1 MAPFPPALGTPPER
15 LRRPIRRLGVGLLLP
30 LLGFSLAGC
39 QPNPPQD
46 SQQVQRLELRLQQ
59 LEQRLN
65 TLQNANPSD
74 PSNKV
79 PVGPIKS
86 ITFRT
91 GTADDRLRIYWEN
104 GTRSDLPCTKEQAT
118 WVCG

>member
-1 MAPFPPALGTPPER
+1 MAPSHPVTARPHRRRHWLALGVPG
-15 LRRPIRRLGVGLLLP
+15 LSALLL
-30 LLGFSLAGC
+30 GC
-39 QPNPPQD
+39 QPTPTQD
-46 SQQVQRLELRLQQ
+46 NQQIQRLELKLQQ

-65 TLQNANPSD
+65 ARQDANPTD
-74 PSNKV
+74 TSNKV
-79 PVGPIKS
+79 PLGPIKS

>member
-1 MAPFPPALGTPPER
+1 MAPFPPALRTPPER
-15 LRRPIRRLGVGLLLP
+15 SHRLGLGLGLLLP
-30 LLGFSLAGC
+30 LLGSSLMGC

-65 TLQNANPSD
+65 TLQNTPPVKPSAR
-74 PSNKV
+74 V
-79 PVGPIKS
+79 PVGPIQS

>member
-1 MAPFPPALGTPPER
+1 MRTTSMAPRHPELGPRPRRHLWLVAL
-15 LRRPIRRLGVGLLLP
+15 VAGLPP
-30 LLGFSLAGC
+30 LLIGC
-39 QPNPPQD
+39 QPNPSQD
-46 SQQVQRLELRLQQ
+46 RQRIQRLELRLQQ

-65 TLQNANPSD
+65 THQEGNPVDTSA
-74 PSNKV
+74 KV

>member
-1 MAPFPPALGTPPER
+1 MAPIPPAPGTAPER
-15 LRRPIRRLGVGLLLP
+15 PRRLERRLWLGLLLP
-30 LLGFSLAGC
+30 LFGCGLAAC

-46 SQQVQRLELRLQQ
+46 SQQIQRLELRLQQ

-65 TLQNANPSD
+65 SLQPSPSTD
-74 PSNKV
+74 PSAKV

>member
-1 MAPFPPALGTPPER
+1 MAPCSRVLGH
-15 LRRPIRRLGVGLLLP
+15 RPRRRLCFALLCPGLAGLLL
-30 LLGFSLAGC
+30 GC
-39 QPNPPQD
+39 QPNPTQE
-46 SQQVQRLELRLQQ
+46 SQQIQRLELRLQQ

-65 TLQNANPSD
+65 AQQGATPTDTSA
-74 PSNKV
+74 KV

-86 ITFRT
+86 ITFRS

-104 GTRSDLPCTKEQAT
+104 GTSSDLPCTQEQAT